1 MYITILLKLN
11 SVTPKFLNTLLCSKD
26 QAEIPSVPIK
36 YLGCSAK
43 HLMWIPFSSIL
54 LQMLDSSAAICINY
68 VRILTHRPIF
78 NLVVAPNSKGG
89 QIRWG

>member
-1 MYITILLKLN
+1 MYITISLKLN

-54 LQMLDSSAAICINY
+54 LQMLDSSAAILTT
-68 VRILTHRPIF
+68 LTHRPLF
-78 NLVVAPNSKGG
+78 NLVVDPKL
-89 QIRWG
+89 